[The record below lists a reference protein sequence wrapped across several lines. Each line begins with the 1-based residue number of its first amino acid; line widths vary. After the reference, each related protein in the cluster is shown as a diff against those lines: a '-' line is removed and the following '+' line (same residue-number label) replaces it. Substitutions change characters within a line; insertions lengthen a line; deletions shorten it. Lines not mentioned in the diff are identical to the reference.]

1 MFLITIINILFQSR
15 SETLF
20 GYNNHMY
27 LYICKVNLFTLSN
40 IHKKY
45 NNIIYKYFWTD
56 KLTLFMKII
65 YYYYKIKI
73 TVSIFQAQTR
83 LNHLGLYLSSERRLR
98 LQDSAQEKNLKLL
111 TENLKTQ
118 PLVKITGIN

>member
-1 MFLITIINILFQSR
+1 MN
-15 SETLF
+15 
-20 GYNNHMY
+20 
-27 LYICKVNLFTLSN
+27 
-40 IHKKY
+40 
-45 NNIIYKYFWTD
+45 
-56 KLTLFMKII
+56 II

-83 LNHLGLYLSSERRLR
+83 LNHLGLVLSSERRLR